1 MGREREGKK
10 ETLGG
15 GWEIRYIRYIRY
27 IRLLGWFPKLFFFTN
42 VDNVLWVGAKRT
54 KRMCLRALLKNNSL
68 HVSLIGEGKK
78 KKKKRGCL
86 TSFIFKIQISPRGL
100 NLTHALEYITFMR
113 LPDHLTV

>member
-78 KKKKRGCL
+78 KKKKRL
-86 TSFIFKIQISPRGL
+86 SNKLHF
-100 NLTHALEYITFMR
+100 
-113 LPDHLTV
+113 